1 VVVNEVRSLASRSSG
16 AAREIK
22 SLIEASVDTVESGHV
37 LVTQAGQ
44 SMNDIL
50 AQVQRV
56 TELILEITTATE
68 HQTRAID
75 QVSGSIE
82 FIDQATQQNAAL
94 VEESSA
100 ATQSLRDQ
108 ASQLSQAIAAFR
120 LHEGGEPMRP
130 LAPAMNL
137 ARASHGERAAAP
149 GSGSRQATR
158 LQAAGRQEP
167 AQQGVKALGRRP
179 LIGQP

>member
-1 VVVNEVRSLASRSSG
+1 M
-16 AAREIK
+16 
-22 SLIEASVDTVESGHV
+22 DTVESGHV

-137 ARASHGERAAAP
+137 AWAGHGERAAAP
-149 GSGSRQATR
+149 ASSPRQATR
-158 LQAAGRQEP
+158 LQAAGLQKP
-167 AQQGVKALGRRP
+167 AQQGVKTLGRRP